1 MDGAADM
8 DGRYA
13 GEEPRTEI
21 FVALTL
27 PRTGRMNVLSGTVLT
42 DPSLWLGL
50 LTLTAL
56 EIVLGIDN
64 IIFLSILAGKLPPE
78 EQATGRR
85 LGLAMAFVTRVLLLL
100 SISWLAR
107 LTAPL
112 FTLGALFFLEV
123 EAREISGRDLILIL
137 GGLFLIGKATYE
149 IHHKLDAAEDAHA
162 SGPARRTATLA
173 ATVAQIAVVDIVFS
187 LDSVITAVG
196 MVNNVAVMIGANVI
210 ALAFMLG
217 ASGPIAAFVE
227 RHPTIKMLAL
237 SFLVL
242 IGTNLVAEGFGQHIP
257 KGYTYFAMFFSV
269 AVEMLNLR
277 LRGRDAPAER
287 PLRSGGTVERA
298 LVGED

>member
-1 MDGAADM
+1 MTLL
-8 DGRYA
+8 
-13 GEEPRTEI
+13 TE
-21 FVALTL
+21 
-27 PRTGRMNVLSGTVLT
+27 NVLT

-64 IIFLSILAGKLPPE
+64 VIFLSILAGKLAPE
-78 EQATGRR
+78 QQATGRR

-100 SISWLAR
+100 SISWLAQ

-112 FTLGALFFLEV
+112 FTVGALSFLEV

-149 IHHKLDAAEDAHA
+149 IHHKLDAEDDAHEG
-162 SGPARRTATLA
+162 GPGRRTASLA
-173 ATVAQIAVVDIVFS
+173 AVVAQIAVVDIVFS

-196 MVNNVAVMIGANVI
+196 MVNNIPVMIAANVI

-217 ASGPIAAFVE
+217 ASGPIANFVE

-269 AVEMLNLR
+269 GVELLNLR
-277 LRGRDAPAER
+277 LRGRAAPAER
-287 PLRSGGTVERA
+287 PLRMGGTVEQG

>member
-1 MDGAADM
+1 M
-8 DGRYA
+8 
-13 GEEPRTEI
+13 
-21 FVALTL
+21 ALTL
-27 PRTGRMNVLSGTVLT
+27 RRIATMTAIGPSLT

-50 LTLTAL
+50 LTLAAL

-64 IIFLSILAGKLPPE
+64 VIFLSILAGKLPPH
-78 EQATGRR
+78 EQATGRQ

-100 SISWLAR
+100 SIGWLAR

-112 FTLGALFFLEV
+112 FTIDALSFLEL

-137 GGLFLIGKATYE
+137 GGLFLIGKSTYE
-149 IHHKLDAAEDAHA
+149 IHHKLEAGGGDGPGAA
-162 SGPARRTATLA
+162 GPPRRAATLA
-173 ATVAQIAVVDIVFS
+173 AVVAQIAVVDIVFS

-196 MVNNVAVMIGANVI
+196 MVNDVAVMIAANVI
-210 ALAFMLG
+210 ALVFML
-217 ASGPIAAFVE
+217 AAAGPIAAFVD

-269 AVEMLNLR
+269 AVELLNLR
-277 LRGRDAPAER
+277 ARRAAAAGGPPVVLRA
-287 PLRSGGTVERA
+287 GGTVEEG
-298 LVGED
+298 LVAGER